1 MTNNFRSQMGFYLFN
16 VKIAD
21 PLNSEFFIIWHNNIE
36 IEDVGLAINNV
47 NSDGNKEL
55 IVSYKQNY

>member
-1 MTNNFRSQMGFYLFN
+1 MGFYLFN

-36 IEDVGLAINNV
+36 IEDVVIAINNV
-47 NSDGNKEL
+47 YGDANKEL

>member
-16 VKIAD
+16 VKISD
-21 PLNSEFFIIWHNNIE
+21 PLNCEFFIIWHNNIE

>member
-1 MTNNFRSQMGFYLFN
+1 MGFYLFN

-21 PLNSEFFIIWHNNIE
+21 PLNSDFFIIWHNNIE